1 MMIKRKRRRNASGG
15 VMPPLNYLKL
25 SVRREGFLFT
35 GYLMSDLGRVLW
47 YTVFDHE
54 RL

>member
-1 MMIKRKRRRNASGG
+1 
-15 VMPPLNYLKL
+15 MPPLNYLKL

-47 YTVFDHE
+47 YTVLKHNYLKV
-54 RL
+54 RTIR